1 MVIKSK
7 HEEKPMKEKPP
18 RLASQEVYNGWL
30 KVRVDTLRLPGLEV
44 PPLFDI
50 VTINDG
56 SAVLPFLDDNTL
68 LLAEQYR
75 PAVDD
80 YLLELIQGGMQK
92 SESPED
98 AARRELLE
106 ETGYAGE
113 LTYLSTMYPLP
124 GSLDMRLHIF
134 QAKNIRK
141 IQEPN
146 LDPGEELTIVTR
158 PYQQVIEEVLQGK
171 HKDSALGL
179 AILFYEALSH
189 Q

>member
-1 MVIKSK
+1 MFIKPK
-7 HEEKPMKEKPP
+7 HETENMKQKLP

-30 KVRVDTLRLPGLEV
+30 KVRVDTFRLPGIGV
-44 PPLFDI
+44 PHPFDI

-56 SAVLPFLDDNTL
+56 SAVLPFLDEDTL

-75 PAVDD
+75 LAVDD

-134 QAKNIRK
+134 QARNIRK

-146 LDPGEELTIVTR
+146 LDHGEELTIVTR
-158 PYQQVIEEVLQGK
+158 PYQQVIEEVLRGK
-171 HKDSALGL
+171 HKDSALVW
-179 AILFYEALSH
+179 AILFHEALSH